1 MGAREAG
8 GEESGGD
15 REDEEGVSA
24 VWFVVVHFRVGDMT
38 VCPCDLLASS
48 LKDTDTATGHN
59 Q

>member
-24 VWFVVVHFRVGDMT
+24 VWFVVCGGPF
-38 VCPCDLLASS
+38 PCW
-48 LKDTDTATGHN
+48 GHDGLPL
-59 Q
+59 